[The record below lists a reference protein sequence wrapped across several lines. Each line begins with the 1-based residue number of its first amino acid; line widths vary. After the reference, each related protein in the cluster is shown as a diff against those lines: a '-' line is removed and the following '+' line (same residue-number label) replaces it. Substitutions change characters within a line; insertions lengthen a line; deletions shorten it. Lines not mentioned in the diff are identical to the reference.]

1 MVVQMK
7 TMNTLPVRRI
17 SGIIKDYAEDNFPE
31 GYDVSIAG
39 YADMENAMTTLITGS
54 QISSLI
60 ISLILVFIIVA
71 LSFKSFSAGI
81 LGIIPLSFAI
91 MINFAVM
98 GFTGIRLD
106 MVTAMIASIAVG
118 IGIDYTIH
126 FISAYRNE
134 RALSEDLNTVTE
146 KTMLTAGKAILFNA
160 SAVAAG
166 FLVLCFSNFTTLK
179 YIGVLVALT
188 MFTSSLAA
196 LTLLPVL
203 LNIFKPAFLRKTDL
217 QKNR

>member
-7 TMNTLPVRRI
+7 TINTVPVGKMSR
-17 SGIIKDYAEDNFPE
+17 IIKDYAENNFPE

-54 QISSLI
+54 QVSSLI
-60 ISLILVFIIVA
+60 LSLILVFIIVA
-71 LSFKSFSAGI
+71 LSFKSVAAGFF
-81 LGIIPLSFAI
+81 GAVPLSFAI
-91 MINFAVM
+91 IINFGVM
-98 GFTGIRLD
+98 GFTGIHLD

-126 FISAYRNE
+126 FLSAYRHE
-134 RALSEDLNTVTE
+134 RLISDDIREVTE
-146 KTMLTAGKAILFNA
+146 KTMQTTGKAILFNA

-179 YIGVLVALT
+179 YIGGLVALT
-188 MFTSSLAA
+188 MLTSSAAA
-196 LTLLPVL
+196 LTVLPVL
-203 LNIFKPAFLRKTDL
+203 LNIFKPAFIRKMKVRT
-217 QKNR
+217 K

>member
-17 SGIIKDYAEDNFPE
+17 SGIIKDYADNNFPE

-146 KTMLTAGKAILFNA
+146 KPCLQQGKQSFLMLLQLQQDSLYSVFQTLQH
-160 SAVAAG
+160 
-166 FLVLCFSNFTTLK
+166 SN
-179 YIGVLVALT
+179 I
-188 MFTSSLAA
+188 SESLSH
-196 LTLLPVL
+196 LQCLHHLL
-203 LNIFKPAFLRKTDL
+203 
-217 QKNR
+217 QH